1 MKKIMALLCGF
12 MVLTM
17 SLSLVMAE
25 KGGTNDNSCFKQFF
39 IDVLKGE
46 RIGKYF
52 KENGGDLNRDGRT
65 NGLDLKYFIN
75 LIREIEC

>member
-1 MKKIMALLCGF
+1 MALLCGF

-46 RIGKYF
+46 GIGKYF
-52 KENGGDLNRDGRT
+52 KENGDGRT

-75 LIREIEC
+75 FIREIEC